1 MVVTKYEQVKAK
13 TAPVEAA
20 FYGLLEHIDEYREL
34 LEALIAEDEAAE
46 QPNAAL
52 VKRFRQF
59 IGKATSMTKILEDDV
74 LTEMLWLLDRLH
86 AVKDTEEG
94 TFI

>member
-1 MVVTKYEQVKAK
+1 MTKYEQVKAQ
-13 TAPVEAA
+13 TEPVEAA
-20 FYGLLEHIDEYREL
+20 FYGLLDRLDEYREL
-34 LEALIAEDEAAE
+34 LDRLIAEELAADET
-46 QPNAAL
+46 NAPL

-59 IGKATSMTKILEDDV
+59 QVRADKMTQILEDEV
-74 LTEMLWLLDRLH
+74 LTQMLGMLDRLH

>member
-1 MVVTKYEQVKAK
+1 MSKYEQVKAR
-13 TAPVEAA
+13 TEPVEAA
-20 FYGLLEHIDEYREL
+20 FYELLERIDEYREL
-34 LEALIAEDEAAE
+34 LGRLIDEEAASDD
-46 QPNAAL
+46 PNHAL

-59 IGKATSMTKILEDDV
+59 IGKAETMTRLLEDEV
-74 LTEMLWLLDRLH
+74 LTEMLWLIDRLH

>member
-1 MVVTKYEQVKAK
+1 MTKYEEVKAQ
-13 TAPVEAA
+13 TEPMEAA
-20 FYGLLEHIDEYREL
+20 FYALLDRLDEYREL
-34 LEALIAEDEAAE
+34 LDRLIAEEEAAAE
-46 QPNAAL
+46 TNSPL

-59 IGKATSMTKILEDDV
+59 QTRAEKMTKILEDDA
-74 LTEMLWLLDRLH
+74 LTEMLGMLDRLH

>member
-1 MVVTKYEQVKAK
+1 MTKYEQVKAV
-13 TAPVEAA
+13 TEPVEAA
-20 FYGLLEHIDEYREL
+20 FYALLDRLDEYREL
-34 LEALIAEDEAAE
+34 LDRLIGEEEAAAE
-46 QPNAAL
+46 TNAPL

-59 IGKATSMTKILEDDV
+59 QVRADKITQLLEDDA
-74 LTEMLWLLDRLH
+74 LTQMLGMLDRLH